1 MTRKQ
6 LVSRFGEE
14 IGNEVKLDHAPKS
27 LRDDQ
32 DVKLGPEHEAFL
44 KATVYEVWDKE
55 GREVLWIAKGYTER
69 PLDRRPDPLNL
80 QSFFPCPRPLYS
92 SKTNDKL
99 VPMADAKQYE
109 AQAKEIDEIT
119 ERIGLLTEAVVVRGV
134 YDSSVEELRQLLTR
148 KAQNK
153 LIPVDNWQAFAES
166 GGFKGAIDFF
176 PLDEVVNALQVLYQA
191 RDRVKADSYE
201 ISGISDLVRGATDPR
216 ETATAQER
224 KAQYANLRLKKKQ
237 QNVQRFVRDVVA
249 IMGEIIAEQFSPETL
264 YKMTGT
270 DFLPDEMKSRFEEA
284 VELLRDDAMRTYRID
299 IETDS
304 TIAVDENLEKEQR
317 VEFLSAVGSFI
328 QQAQML
334 AGAVPELTPTLGEMM
349 LFGVRAFKSGRQL
362 EGSLQAAIDRIND
375 RVQQQLENPQQPPP
389 DPAALKLEL
398 EQQLA
403 QAKLQLDQQKQ
414 QIEMQAEQAN
424 AQIKTAQLEL
434 EREKLTLDAQLKREE
449 MANKAQIE
457 AAKSRADLAE
467 QQLRLAVQQAGR
479 NAPSVNVVD
488 GKAIALN
495 RPRRRVV
502 QLSNGL
508 SGEIVDYYQ
517 EDEIEQ

>member
-1 MTRKQ
+1 M
-6 LVSRFGEE
+6 
-14 IGNEVKLDHAPKS
+14 
-27 LRDDQ
+27 
-32 DVKLGPEHEAFL
+32 
-44 KATVYEVWDKE
+44 
-55 GREVLWIAKGYTER
+55 
-69 PLDRRPDPLNL
+69 
-80 QSFFPCPRPLYS
+80 
-92 SKTNDKL
+92 
-99 VPMADAKQYE
+99 
-109 AQAKEIDEIT
+109 
-119 ERIGLLTEAVVVRGV
+119 
-134 YDSSVEELRQLLTR
+134 
-148 KAQNK
+148 
-153 LIPVDNWQAFAES
+153 
-166 GGFKGAIDFF
+166 
-176 PLDEVVNALQVLYQA
+176 
-191 RDRVKADSYE
+191 
-201 ISGISDLVRGATDPR
+201 
-216 ETATAQER
+216 
-224 KAQYANLRLKKKQ
+224 
-237 QNVQRFVRDVVA
+237 
-249 IMGEIIAEQFSPETL
+249 
-264 YKMTGT
+264 
-270 DFLPDEMKSRFEEA
+270 
-284 VELLRDDAMRTYRID
+284 
-299 IETDS
+299 
-304 TIAVDENLEKEQR
+304 
-317 VEFLSAVGSFI
+317 
-328 QQAQML
+328 
-334 AGAVPELTPTLGEMM
+334 
-349 LFGVRAFKSGRQL
+349 
-362 EGSLQAAIDRIND
+362 
-375 RVQQQLENPQQPPP
+375 QQQLENPQQPPP